1 MTSRPLKLRN
11 WIAAFLLC
19 LLASSGV
26 FAAQLTGTVMNGTTN
41 QPSSGEEVVL
51 ISLASGMD
59 EVSRTKTDKQG
70 HFSLNL
76 SDEQAPH
83 LVRVTRQS
91 VSYFK
96 SVPPGTGSA
105 DVTVYDAATQLE
117 NITTDARVFHLQAN
131 AGSLNERSLNVSDMY
146 VLKNNS
152 QPPRSRIGNQTFSV
166 ALPDG
171 AEFDHASITGP
182 SGMPLAI
189 APVPTDAKN
198 HYAFDFPV
206 RPGETRFEVFYKVP
220 FNGKYEFSLTPE
232 TPLSELGVLLPRDM
246 KFTGVSTSFSQ
257 DSDEGDLSV
266 FFAKNLFAN
275 QPVKFSVSTGSE
287 GPGSQGK
294 AVWYIAG
301 MIAGVMV
308 GLILV
313 LWRKTARKS
322 AGRLLKAGKSSVKAN
337 TQSQSQSVAPESDD
351 MLGVLKEEL
360 FQLETDRLNGKISEE
375 EYIKTKAGLDTLLR
389 RQMRR
394 K

>member
-1 MTSRPLKLRN
+1 MKPGN

-19 LLASSGV
+19 LLASSGA
-26 FAAQLTGTVMNGTTN
+26 FAAQLSGTVMNGTTN
-41 QPSSGEEVVL
+41 RPSSGEEVVL
-51 ISLASGMD
+51 ISLASGMN
-59 EVSRTKTDKQG
+59 EVSLTKTDSQG

-76 SDEQAPH
+76 PDEQAPH
-83 LVRVTRQS
+83 LVRVQRQS
-91 VSYFK
+91 VSYFTA
-96 SVPPGTGSA
+96 VPPGTGSA

-117 NITTDARVFHLQAN
+117 NVTTDARVFHLEAN
-131 AGSLNERSLNVSDMY
+131 AGSLNVSDMY

-182 SGMPLAI
+182 SGMPLAVS
-189 APVPTDAKN
+189 PVPSETGN
-198 HYAFDFPV
+198 HYAFDFPI

-232 TPLSELGVLLPRDM
+232 TPLSELGVLLPKDM
-246 KFTGVSTSFSQ
+246 KFTGVSASFAQ

-275 QPVKFSVSTGSE
+275 QPVKFSVSTRSE
-287 GPGSQGK
+287 GTGSQGS
-294 AVWYIAG
+294 AAWYIAG
-301 MIAGVMV
+301 AIAGVMV

-313 LWRKTARKS
+313 LWNKVLWRKTARKS
-322 AGRLLKAGKSSVKAN
+322 AGRPLKASKSSTKASA
-337 TQSQSQSVAPESDD
+337 QSQSQSSAEEPDD
-351 MLGVLKEEL
+351 MLGVLKDEL

-375 EYIKTKAGLDTLLR
+375 EYIKTKAGLDMLLR
-389 RQMRR
+389 RQMT
-394 K
+394 KK

>member
-1 MTSRPLKLRN
+1 MKPRN

-19 LLASSGV
+19 LLASSAA

-41 QPSSGEEVVL
+41 QPSSGDEVVL

-59 EVSRTKTDKQG
+59 EVSRTKTDSQG
-70 HFSLNL
+70 HFSLNIP
-76 SDEQAPH
+76 DEQAPH
-83 LVRVTRQS
+83 LVRVQRQS

-117 NITTDARVFHLQAN
+117 SITTDARVFHLQAS
-131 AGSLNERSLNVSDMY
+131 AGSLNVSDMY

-152 QPPRSRIGNQTFSV
+152 QPPRSRIGNQTFSI
-166 ALPDG
+166 ALPEG
-171 AEFDHASITGP
+171 AELDHASITGP
-182 SGMPLAI
+182 SGMPLAVS
-189 APVPTDAKN
+189 PVPSETKN
-198 HYAFDFPV
+198 HYAFDFPI

-232 TPLSELGVLLPRDM
+232 TPLSELGVLLPKDM

-287 GPGSQGK
+287 SSGFQGRV
-294 AVWYIAG
+294 VWYIAG

-313 LWRKTARKS
+313 LWRKTSRKS
-322 AGRLLKAGKSSVKAN
+322 AARPLKASKSSIKAS
-337 TQSQSQSVAPESDD
+337 TQAQSQSVAAEPDD

-389 RQMRR
+389 RQMT
-394 K
+394 KK

>member
-1 MTSRPLKLRN
+1 MKPGN

-19 LLASSGV
+19 LLASSGA

-59 EVSRTKTDKQG
+59 EVSRTRTDSQG

-76 SDEQAPH
+76 PDEQAPH
-83 LVRVTRQS
+83 LVRVQRQS

-96 SVPPGTGSA
+96 AVPPGAGSA

-117 NITTDARVFHLQAN
+117 NITTDARVFHLQTN
-131 AGSLNERSLNVSDMY
+131 AGSLNVSDMY

-182 SGMPLAI
+182 SGMPLAVS
-189 APVPTDAKN
+189 PVPSEARN
-198 HYAFDFPV
+198 HYAFDFSI

-220 FNGKYEFSLTPE
+220 FNGKYEFALTPE
-232 TPLSELGVLLPRDM
+232 TPMSELGVLLPKDM
-246 KFTGVSTSFSQ
+246 KFTGVSTSFAQ

-287 GPGSQGK
+287 NAGSQSS

-301 MIAGVMV
+301 AIAGVMV
-308 GLILV
+308 GLILI
-313 LWRKTARKS
+313 LWRKTSRKYAARP
-322 AGRLLKAGKSSVKAN
+322 LKASKSSIKASS
-337 TQSQSQSVAPESDD
+337 QSQSQSVAPEPDD

-360 FQLETDRLNGKISEE
+360 FQLETDRLNGKITEE
-375 EYIKTKAGLDTLLR
+375 EYIRTKAGLDTLLR
-389 RQMRR
+389 RQMT
-394 K
+394 KK